1 MFYCAAYRTWFPRL
15 KLACQK
21 TSLLIQKNSPHR
33 LIFLALCVISD
44 SILLVCLSCFLRQF
58 FLCFYTFKKI
68 FRFLYFNAKYF
79 QFLIFPFPDSN
90 FLISV
95 GQLLWLSPPVCFLL
109 LHFLQIFSGFA
120 VCGLRCGQILLAGL
134 YTFFCFLD
142 LLKELHFFIHALINS
157 GVRLKLLLCRFFHR
171 LRCLNDR
178 LWLFF

>member
-1 MFYCAAYRTWFPRL
+1 MDSDVLLHRIQDRFPWL
-15 KLACQK
+15 KLARQK

-33 LIFLALCVISD
+33 LIFLTLCVISG

-95 GQLLWLSPPVCFLL
+95 GQLSLTEPSSLLPASPFSPDLLWL
-109 LHFLQIFSGFA
+109 
-120 VCGLRCGQILLAGL
+120 CGLRPALRSDFAGWS
-134 YTFFCFLD
+134 
-142 LLKELHFFIHALINS
+142 LHFF
-157 GVRLKLLLCRFFHR
+157 LLP
-171 LRCLNDR
+171 
-178 LWLFF
+178 